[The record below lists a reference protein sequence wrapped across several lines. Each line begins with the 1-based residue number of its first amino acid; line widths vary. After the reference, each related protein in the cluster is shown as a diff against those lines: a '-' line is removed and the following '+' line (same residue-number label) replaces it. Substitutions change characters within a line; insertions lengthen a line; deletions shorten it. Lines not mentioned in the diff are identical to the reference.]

1 MLLAAV
7 WAQPGGPSIE
17 DKHPTGGAGPRPEA
31 DLPGVMG
38 LCEESPLPPVRA
50 GGLPVS
56 TLTPAERPSEPHG
69 PARSAPDARR
79 SASWAPTPI
88 SKAD

>member
-31 DLPGVMG
+31 DLPGVLG

-50 GGLPVS
+50 
-56 TLTPAERPSEPHG
+56 R
-69 PARSAPDARR
+69 AP
-79 SASWAPTPI
+79 PYPP
-88 SKAD
+88 